1 MNEKQELFADM
12 LGIRR
17 NPPAPSAAAPA
28 GPGSNSAV
36 GTADPGSDSVEPAS
50 DLEGGTAA
58 PGAVDELDVQRVV
71 VEEMAGEKAELE
83 ERSAALKGEIVR
95 LAAEN
100 ATLKAEKASFAAEK
114 DELLREVEDLK
125 ASLDEAHGLHDALE
139 TKITRLGRVLMALRR
154 ELAEAKKVEIG
165 GRRW

>member
-1 MNEKQELFADM
+1 MWYNSRMNEKQEMFADM

-17 NPPAPSAAAPA
+17 NPPAPRPVDPVANPA
-28 GPGSNSAV
+28 GPGSNSVV
-36 GTADPGSDSVEPAS
+36 GPADPGAE
-50 DLEGGTAA
+50 
-58 PGAVDELDVQRVV
+58 GAVDELDVQRVV

-83 ERSAALKGEIVR
+83 ERSAALKEENAR

-100 ATLKAEKASFAAEK
+100 AALKAEKASFAAEK